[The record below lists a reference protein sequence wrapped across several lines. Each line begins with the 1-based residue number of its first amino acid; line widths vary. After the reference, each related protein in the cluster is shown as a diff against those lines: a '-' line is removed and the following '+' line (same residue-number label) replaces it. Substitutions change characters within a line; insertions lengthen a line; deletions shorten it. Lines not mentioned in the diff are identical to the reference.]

1 MGFPKDAL
9 ESTWDK
15 TTSLQTESHSLIDLR
30 VQRMKF
36 GSYHSDWK
44 LRGKNPIKRD
54 QQGIGL
60 KTTYIIL
67 SNPCLTSELCM
78 CSSEIPNCPVENY
91 SQDTERIEQRFQL
104 LPTA

>member
-1 MGFPKDAL
+1 MFMGFPKDAL

-15 TTSLQTESHSLIDLR
+15 TTSLQTESHSLIGLR

-54 QQGIGL
+54 HAGNRPQ
-60 KTTYIIL
+60 
-67 SNPCLTSELCM
+67 
-78 CSSEIPNCPVENY
+78 NY
-91 SQDTERIEQRFQL
+91 LYHPFKS
-104 LPTA
+104 LPDL